1 MKRFLLAALLGA
13 VSTILSPLSA
23 GEAKL
28 GDPAPALQ
36 IAEWVKGK
44 PVNLADLKGKNI
56 AVIEFW
62 ATWCPPCRVSIP
74 HLTEL
79 QKKFKDVVIVGI
91 SDEDVATVKKFVAKM
106 GDQMDYV
113 VAVDQE
119 EKTGQ
124 AYMGGFGVDGIPHAF
139 VVDKEGRIVWHGHPM
154 GDLERVL
161 EELQAGKFDLAK
173 ARKRTEA
180 QEKLEAFQ
188 EAVIQN
194 DQARIET
201 LGRELEALDAEVG
214 PLLRDRKFDAAEI
227 RNLIRFQMTVAEYQ
241 QALATEAP
249 AETLAALEKRLE
261 ELAPKDF
268 DLAGMKRRLG
278 QARLFG
284 QYFRAVTGR
293 GDTNQLEKLG
303 GQLKELSGV
312 HPEDLNEW
320 AWVLLTDPRV
330 RQRDL
335 ALATQLAKA
344 ALDASGGTNASI
356 LDTYARALFDTG
368 KVSEAIEYQKK
379 AIAVAEDEPTRQAL
393 RETLRQYEAKARK

>member
-1 MKRFLLAALLGA
+1 MKRFLLAAMLGA
-13 VSTILSPLSA
+13 VSMVFSPLSA
-23 GEAKL
+23 AEPKL

-44 PVNLADLKGKNI
+44 PVNLADLKGKKV
-56 AVIEFW
+56 AVVEFW
-62 ATWCPPCRVSIP
+62 ATWCPPCRASIP
-74 HLTEL
+74 HLTQL

-113 VAVDQE
+113 VAVDKD

-124 AYMGGFGVDGIPHAF
+124 AYMGAFGVDGIPHAF

-154 GDLERVL
+154 GDLEKVL
-161 EELQAGKFDLAK
+161 EELQAGKFDLEK
-173 ARKRTEA
+173 ARKRAEA

-188 EAVIQN
+188 EAVIQD
-194 DQARIET
+194 DQARIEA

-214 PLLRDRKFDAAEI
+214 PLLRDRKFNAAEI
-227 RNLIRFQMTVAEYQ
+227 RDLIRFQMTLAEYQ

-249 AETLAALEKRLE
+249 AETLAGLEKRLE

-278 QARLFG
+278 HAQVFR
-284 QYFRAVTGR
+284 QYFRAVVGR
-293 GDTNQLEKLG
+293 GDTNQVEKLTS
-303 GQLKELSGV
+303 QLKELSGV
-312 HPEDLNEW
+312 HPDDLNEW
-320 AWVLLTDPRV
+320 AWALLTDPRV

-335 ALATQLAKA
+335 ALATHLAKA
-344 ALDASGGTNASI
+344 ALDASGATNASI

-393 RETLRQYEAKARK
+393 RETLSQYEAKARK